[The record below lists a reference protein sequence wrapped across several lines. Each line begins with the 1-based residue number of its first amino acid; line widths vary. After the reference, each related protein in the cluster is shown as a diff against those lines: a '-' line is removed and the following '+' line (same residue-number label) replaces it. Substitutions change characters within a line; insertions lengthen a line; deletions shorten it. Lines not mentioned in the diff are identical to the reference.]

1 MAKLVWDQTGERLYE
16 TGTKKGVLYPFQ
28 KNDVAGEGSHYSKAV
43 AWNGLTGVTESP
55 SGAEETALYADDIKY
70 LALRSKEEFGGTITA
85 YTYPDEWEECDGQK
99 ELVKGI
105 VINQQTRQMFG
116 LSYRTIVGNDTEL
129 DKHGY
134 KLHLVYGATVS
145 PSEKAYSTV
154 NDSPEAVEFSWEFTT
169 TPVDVTA
176 IADAEPTSIVTIDS
190 TKLDEAGLAALATL
204 EDILYGTDTKDG
216 YLPLPDEVYGI
227 FAGSSSASAEG

>member
-28 KNDVAGEGSHYSKAV
+28 KNTVAGEGSHYSLAV

-99 ELVKGI
+99 ELTKGV

-116 LSYRTIVGNDTEL
+116 LSYRTIVGNDTEM
-129 DKHGY
+129 DKYGY

-154 NDSPEAVEFSWEFTT
+154 NDTPEAVEFSWEFTT
-169 TPVDVTA
+169 TPVEVTA

-190 TKLDEAGLAALATL
+190 TKLDEDGLTALAALEA
-204 EDILYGTDTKDG
+204 ILYGTDTTDG
-216 YLPLPDEVYGI
+216 YLPLPDEVYSL
-227 FAGSSSASAEG
+227 FSGSTSTAEG